1 MTSYSISSDAVEKI
15 ESIKDLGVTFDDK
28 LKFDEH
34 INNKIK
40 KAYQTLGIVKKFFYV
55 FNTW

>member
-1 MTSYSISSDAVEKI
+1 MAGDLGYVQAISSDAVEKI
-15 ESIKDLGVTFDDK
+15 ESIKDLGVTFDNK

-40 KAYQTLGIVKKFFYV
+40 KAYIRR
-55 FNTW
+55 